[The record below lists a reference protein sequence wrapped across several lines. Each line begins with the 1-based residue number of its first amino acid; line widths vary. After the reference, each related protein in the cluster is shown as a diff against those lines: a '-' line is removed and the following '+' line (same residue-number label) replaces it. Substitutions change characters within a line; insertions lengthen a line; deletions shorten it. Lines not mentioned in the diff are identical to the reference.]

1 MKKLI
6 ILFSILTVI
15 LSSCKKSNYADL
27 ILYNGIIH
35 TVDSLNNIV
44 EAVAIK
50 DDKII
55 ETGNF
60 LDIEKL
66 VGNKTKIIDLDGKT
80 MIPGLIEGHG
90 HIMGVG
96 YNQLNLDLL
105 NTNSFEEIVAI
116 VKEKANTVPEGTWIL
131 GRGWHQDKWTST
143 PEKLIKGFPTHDKLS
158 KAIPNHPVY
167 LRHAS
172 GHTSL
177 ANNKA
182 MEMFK
187 VDKNTKDPDGGEIF
201 PLLCYWLEKHDHL
214 HALDKLDD

>member
-6 ILFSILTVI
+6 FLFFIIIIST
-15 LSSCKKSNYADL
+15 SCKKSNYADL
-27 ILYNGIIH
+27 IIYNGIIH
-35 TVDSLNNIV
+35 IVDSLNNIV
-44 EAVAIK
+44 ESVAVK

-55 ETGNF
+55 ETGKYI
-60 LDIEKL
+60 DIENL
-66 VGNKTKIIDLDGKT
+66 IGNKTKTIDLNGKT
-80 MIPGLIEGHG
+80 MIPGFIEGHG

-105 NTNSFEEIVAI
+105 NTTSFEEIVAI
-116 VKEKANTVPEGTWIL
+116 VKEKANIVPEGTWIL

-167 LRHAS
+167 LKHAS
-172 GHTSL
+172 GHASL

-182 MEMFK
+182 MKMFK
-187 VDKNTKDPDGGEIF
+187 IDKNTFER
-201 PLLCYWLEKHDHL
+201 KHM
-214 HALDKLDD
+214 KV